1 MLDARNGELNK
12 TCLLLT
18 ESCSLME
25 KVDKK
30 IDTVVSKRYS
40 NRKVQKNIRVFNST
54 WKEQR
59 RLHI

>member
-1 MLDARNGELNK
+1 MLDARNGKLNK

-40 NRKVQKNIRVFNST
+40 NRNVQKNIRESV
-54 WKEQR
+54 
-59 RLHI
+59 